1 MNKLNHYQE
10 KITVVVILYKEK
22 FETII
27 SCLRN
32 IKNFKTIIIDNAN
45 DKDLKKRLN
54 TNHSFY
60 KYILNEKNIGFAS
73 AAYQGINECETEYIF
88 FLTADCLI
96 SEENIFLLL
105 EAKNKYKDCY
115 LTSPTFYDE
124 KDNLTYNGG
133 LLPENGD
140 KSSPLKLEGDA
151 CVESVI
157 TTAVLFNVEEI
168 KKIGSI
174 DKNFFIYFMDD
185 ELCRRIRQNKKS
197 VIQVYN
203 SKAKHVHGNLKIDN
217 KLKKI
222 FFRNYHFTF
231 DELYYYY
238 KNDINNSK
246 LKEIKKKFYKYIV
259 KIFLNLLI
267 LRFEKSVY
275 YFSKTLAYFKFVKK
289 TGKF

>member
-1 MNKLNHYQE
+1 MRLFYFL
-10 KITVVVILYKEK
+10 IFSL
-22 FETII
+22 II
-27 SCLRN
+27 Y
-32 IKNFKTIIIDNAN
+32 F
-45 DKDLKKRLN
+45 
-54 TNHSFY
+54 H
-60 KYILNEKNIGFAS
+60 
-73 AAYQGINECETEYIF
+73 
-88 FLTADCLI
+88 
-96 SEENIFLLL
+96 L

-185 ELCRRIRQNKKS
+185 EICRRIRQNKKS

-238 KNDINNSK
+238 KNDSNNSK